1 MKLITAIVQPFMLT
15 KVMHQLESVSG
26 FPGMTVTDV
35 RGFGREKTQHESG
48 HRHRPSEDATDF
60 VKKIRIDIAAP
71 DVLANEIV
79 NVLVGAAHTGNEGD
93 GKVFVCPLE
102 GAVRIKTGET
112 GDAAL

>member
-1 MKLITAIVQPFMLT
+1 MKLITAIIQPFMLT
-15 KVMHQLESVSG
+15 KVMHQLESVKG

-35 RGFGREKTQHESG
+35 RGFGREKVQ
-48 HRHRPSEDATDF
+48 HRHRPGEEATDF
-60 VKKIRIDIAAP
+60 VKKVRIDIAAP

-112 GDAAL
+112 SDAAL